1 MESIRNNQKYMRK
14 LIGYDIVDEA
24 PLLYWEVRACQELGR
39 DFYQWRK
46 NTPAYIRGLEI
57 AATQIK
63 NMIALLERH
72 EELQAEQRK
81 EIEEKAKKNGGVP
94 IDGAPKLDGLL
105 SQYGNQGN

>member
-1 MESIRNNQKYMRK
+1 MDSIRNNKKYLQK

-39 DFYQWRK
+39 DFYKWRRQ
-46 NTPAYIRGLEI
+46 TPTHVRGLEI

-81 EIEEKAKKNGGVP
+81 ELEDKAKKTGSIP
-94 IDGAPKLDGLL
+94 IDGAPKIDGLL